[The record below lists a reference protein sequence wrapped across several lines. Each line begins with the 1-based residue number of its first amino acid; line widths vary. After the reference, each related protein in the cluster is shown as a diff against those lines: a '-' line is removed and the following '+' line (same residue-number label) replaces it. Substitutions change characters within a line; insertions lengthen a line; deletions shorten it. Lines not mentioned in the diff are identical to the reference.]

1 MFGTGAVTAAANKA
15 VNDAKEK
22 QAHDLLK
29 KYSDGLRQAEAGDEP
44 NQLSQQGIAP
54 EEQSRGAGSWLD
66 QEQGKPWDLEAR
78 NPRGVTGRGIP
89 LTFQ

>member
-1 MFGTGAVTAAANKA
+1 MFGTSAHAAAANNA

-22 QAHDLLK
+22 QAQDLLK
-29 KYSDGLRQAEAGDEP
+29 KYSDGLRQAEAGNEP

-54 EEQSRGAGSWLD
+54 QEQSRGAGSWLG

-78 NPRGVTGRGIP
+78 DPRGATGRGIP
-89 LTFQ
+89 LVF